1 MDPKSRK
8 LIDGKI
14 LRFFDG
20 STKRVLCTVCP
31 SHRGVRRSMELRFVK
46 KHCETHIHIRH
57 AAYKASGRTGLSQP
71 FPSHPQ
77 REMQQQHDLSH
88 SERAVSE
95 PFEDGGNIMD
105 LDCNLPHTESQNGGV
120 DIPDSHTQDTLSPDD
135 TTPAAPIEEY
145 IPLSQLWSAG
155 VNNRTYNI
163 GGGTG
168 DLFEELKAA
177 LEAGEELFSTP
188 LAPVDDVCEPDAED
202 ADSASDFGI
211 ELSDVPIESSAA
223 KSSAAVSPV
232 SPHYPWASQAQFLT
246 ALLFGSAR
254 LPFSDAQKKAVLSYA
269 KALGAKN
276 VPSIGAFK
284 KSQEEVSK
292 LVGIPTE
299 KVTAMSGNIF
309 YINGV
314 GSAIAKD
321 YANPLTRFSM
331 QDYPE
336 DEGGGMTQVFSGEK
350 MLLDL
355 PSPPAARV
363 GKIIYFVGE
372 LLQESSGGYFIPERF
387 FLASYPSSEA
397 PPLATGEPSSG
408 PVPKELYALG
418 RVVER
423 TDMGFIVH
431 DQQEIIPTSMFQ
443 RSFEDIS
450 SYKNELDC
458 GLTGTSGIYW
468 RTNSELTTCF
478 LESSKK
484 YARLEPHPL
493 RQKSQGRMV
502 YTVPLII
509 FMDDVSGN
517 ISKQWNKHHA
527 IYMSNANLPRE
538 MLEKEF
544 CVRFV
549 TASPHAAPMELMQA
563 MKRSICQA
571 AESGI
576 VTWDCKT
583 NEEVML
589 VPYGLFVAGDNPMQ
603 AEECSH
609 AGLNCN
615 YFCRTCDVGGNKE
628 YKQSSEGYNTI
639 FESGNL
645 RTPDGTAERIKQQFN
660 IALSSGATDKLKQSM
675 ASTGVRDTTSSVI
688 VNTLVELGKRLRKRD
703 AGAPAIPESEVKAKL
718 EKEFEDLLNGGSL
731 EDVINPLLGMEG
743 MNIHL
748 DTPTEILHTVL
759 LGVVK
764 YFWGQTVFLL
774 EKSKLLN
781 VLQRRLESIDKTGLN
796 APCLNADYI
805 CHYKGGLIGKHFKSL
820 AQVMPFLIYDL
831 VPKSVLDGWT
841 TIGELVVLIWHTK
854 IDNSETYLNAM
865 NRSTTFSVSHVYTAT
880 GKPLAETPATSLHD
894 RIFCFPIPPFSSDSH
909 IHPGTGRF
917 QTTARDNDGKTER
930 DDPVSWAQT
939 RCAAILKTNRPGTD
953 FFQGSSL
960 VTTEGDRSS
969 VEGHVILLSADGTVE
984 HVALQP
990 FAFRPTLHS
999 TLHLPCLELTNEEIV
1014 VSAKDITCAVN
1025 VQHNCVDS
1033 QLRVTNIIQV
1043 REAAVR
1049 QLRDKKAAKVSE
1061 VDDSRPPGPIIAQ
1074 ETASEPAPF
1083 DRTANKQKT
1092 KRRAVAKNAPKGRGS
1107 KTAAVE
1113 APAPPEAGPS
1123 HRNLQPIAAGGA
1135 IPPTSHPPS
1144 QHFPPETRP
1153 HGSFTSA
1160 SSSRPSHVP
1169 RNASISALGTP
1180 GPSRDFSRP
1189 PPSPTGSL
1197 DEPISTALGTRHD
1210 REPEDPRDP
1219 TKLTPRRTKRLKTY
1233 ANNIAEK
1240 RGISKKE
1247 LNDFVD
1253 YGDIYKMLIDLKAS
1267 LIEKSENQ
1275 EEGKLDDI
1283 KELIESSEFQA
1294 ALKTRLTACLMSPNI
1309 TAYVTD
1315 TQQHIMVQVSIRWL
1329 PQALRVKC

>member
-1 MDPKSRK
+1 
-8 LIDGKI
+8 
-14 LRFFDG
+14 
-20 STKRVLCTVCP
+20 
-31 SHRGVRRSMELRFVK
+31 E
-46 KHCETHIHIRH
+46 
-57 AAYKASGRTGLSQP
+57 
-71 FPSHPQ
+71 
-77 REMQQQHDLSH
+77 
-88 SERAVSE
+88 
-95 PFEDGGNIMD
+95 
-105 LDCNLPHTESQNGGV
+105 
-120 DIPDSHTQDTLSPDD
+120 
-135 TTPAAPIEEY
+135 
-145 IPLSQLWSAG
+145 
-155 VNNRTYNI
+155 
-163 GGGTG
+163 
-168 DLFEELKAA
+168 
-177 LEAGEELFSTP
+177 
-188 LAPVDDVCEPDAED
+188 
-202 ADSASDFGI
+202 
-211 ELSDVPIESSAA
+211 
-223 KSSAAVSPV
+223 VSPV
-232 SPHYPWASQAQFLT
+232 SPHYPWASRAQFLT
-246 ALLFGSAR
+246 ALLFASAR

-284 KSQEEVSK
+284 KSQEEVSR

-299 KVTAMSGNIF
+299 KVTARSGNIF
-309 YINGV
+309 YINSV

-336 DEGGGMTQVFSGEK
+336 DEGGRMTQVFGGEK

-363 GKIIYFVGE
+363 GETIYFVGE

-423 TDMGFIVH
+423 TDAGFIVH

-458 GLTGTSGIYW
+458 GLT
-468 RTNSELTTCF
+468 
-478 LESSKK
+478 ESSKR

-583 NEEVML
+583 DEEVML
-589 VPYGLFVAGDNPMQ
+589 VPYGLFIAGDNPMQ

-645 RTPDGTAERIKQQFN
+645 RTPDGTAEQIKQQIN
-660 IALSSGATDKLKQSM
+660 IALSSGATEKVKHSM
-675 ASTGVRDTTSSVI
+675 ASTGVRDTTSSAI
-688 VNTLVELGKRLRKRD
+688 VNTLVELGKRLRKRQ
-703 AGAPAIPESEVKAKL
+703 AGTPAIPESKVKTKL
-718 EKEFEDLLNGGSL
+718 EKEFEDLLNGDSL

-781 VLQRRLESIDKTGLN
+781 VLQRRLESIDKNGLN
-796 APCLNADYI
+796 APSLNADYI

-854 IDNSETYLNAM
+854 IDNSETYLAQLSRTIDDFLNITAQCAPSILISKPKFHFLVHLPLYIRRFGPAIIFSTERYEAFNHVFRLACIYS
-865 NRSTTFSVSHVYTAT
+865 NRQAPSRDTCNIFARQDIVKHIAT
-880 GKPLAETPATSLHD
+880 GGYWQDGSSGKWVRGGKDVLSYLGENPAQARLLGLLPGDPPTPGELSTNSPLP
-894 RIFCFPIPPFSSDSH
+894 
-909 IHPGTGRF
+909 
-917 QTTARDNDGKTER
+917 QK
-930 DDPVSWAQT
+930 DPVSWAQT
-939 RCAAILKTNRPGTD
+939 HCAAILKTDRPGID
-953 FFQGSSL
+953 FFQGNSL
-960 VTTEGDRSS
+960 TTTEGDNSS
-969 VEGHVILLSADGTVE
+969 VEGHVVYQDPTHNKTMIGRIREILLSADRTVE

-990 FAFRPTLHS
+990 FALRPTLHS
-999 TLHLPCLELTNEEIV
+999 TLHLPCLELMKEEVV

-1033 QLRVTNIIQV
+1033 QCVDIGHKRLRQERTETSRTTPIINHKPTPLYFLNTYSIHNYAHIRSAVPENLCQTPLRVTNIVQV

-1049 QLRDKKAAKVSE
+1049 QMQDK
-1061 VDDSRPPGPIIAQ
+1061 
-1074 ETASEPAPF
+1074 
-1083 DRTANKQKT
+1083 
-1092 KRRAVAKNAPKGRGS
+1092 
-1107 KTAAVE
+1107 
-1113 APAPPEAGPS
+1113 
-1123 HRNLQPIAAGGA
+1123 
-1135 IPPTSHPPS
+1135 
-1144 QHFPPETRP
+1144 
-1153 HGSFTSA
+1153 
-1160 SSSRPSHVP
+1160 
-1169 RNASISALGTP
+1169 
-1180 GPSRDFSRP
+1180 
-1189 PPSPTGSL
+1189 
-1197 DEPISTALGTRHD
+1197 
-1210 REPEDPRDP
+1210 
-1219 TKLTPRRTKRLKTY
+1219 
-1233 ANNIAEK
+1233 
-1240 RGISKKE
+1240 
-1247 LNDFVD
+1247 
-1253 YGDIYKMLIDLKAS
+1253 
-1267 LIEKSENQ
+1267 
-1275 EEGKLDDI
+1275 
-1283 KELIESSEFQA
+1283 
-1294 ALKTRLTACLMSPNI
+1294 
-1309 TAYVTD
+1309 
-1315 TQQHIMVQVSIRWL
+1315 
-1329 PQALRVKC
+1329 